1 MMSSEEGLLADEDG
15 FLSSA
20 MHQTRSAFQAPSVHH
35 FMTLAA
41 TLGGGAAVLM
51 AQDQGQEWL
60 LASAGDECSL
70 AALTSSLQ
78 ALSTRRLP
86 VYSGSPEVWLY
97 VRQAGDGLENVRAL
111 CEQYA
116 RDVFRP
122 EPVVAPTVMA
132 DQLKRLERRVKRM
145 AEAAEMGFFRGN
157 LVKRVITG
165 DERFAMTWGIP
176 STQMASG
183 VSMEDFYSRLHP
195 EDRKAYETVA
205 EEELRQEGSC
215 ELRFRIILSHDQGPT
230 MVRHLLMRAW
240 MDDEQTDG
248 DDLCCVGV
256 VVDLSNA
263 SMTAEALRSSE
274 AFTRLLLSSSPD
286 CIHILDREGC
296 IRFINEG
303 GIRAMELDSPIILH
317 GILWIDLWR
326 AQARARA
333 EQAVNAA
340 LAGETARF
348 QGYATTMGGNRRFWD
363 VAITPVFDE
372 DGEVQKLLAIGRDL
386 TEVNQSAVRLKL
398 ALDAGAIAGTWV
410 WDDNSGLVIGD
421 ARLAETLGL
430 DVNALQQGVPVT
442 AFYEAIEPED
452 QARVAETIAN
462 AVRVGGKCEFEFR
475 IQTPSG
481 IRWFEGNGRCD
492 LNEER
497 RAIRFTGIVFDIDQ
511 SKRQSLRQT
520 ALVELGDRLRAL
532 ENADEMEEVAA
543 QILCR
548 ELNVTCAAYGTVDE
562 AGTGLLIGAMRTAS
576 LGKGINL
583 QQQAS
588 IRGFHAFRDYGDYGP
603 LLARGRTVAI
613 SDVQQDPMTAG
624 RTERFALLNIRAVM
638 NVPLFKFG
646 RLVGVM
652 CVYSSVPHVWAEEE
666 IVFTRAV
673 ADRTHAA
680 MRQAKTQQQLREMNV
695 MLEERIRQRTRER
708 DQLWTI
714 AKDLFVIISRSG
726 HYLAVSPS
734 WLRALGYTQEGLVG
748 LRVDA
753 LCHPEDQAAVCE
765 AFDRAQQSSPWSDI
779 GLDVRM
785 RHRNGT
791 WRIYNWNFNNEG
803 DSIYGV
809 GRDITDRNDLE
820 EQLRQ
825 SQKMEAVGQL
835 TGGLA
840 HDFNNLLAGIGGSL
854 ELLDMRLSQGRTTG
868 LERYIIASQDAV
880 RRASSLTHR
889 LLAFSRRQPLD
900 PVPTDVNELVSG
912 LEALLQGSVGPEIS
926 LTFALV
932 SKIWTTRIDA
942 NQLENAILNIC
953 INARDAMQEKGNQLR
968 ISTSNSTLG
977 SGAAHEVGV
986 PPGDYVLL
994 RVEDDGCGMSDE
1006 TAKRAFDPF
1015 FTTKP
1020 LGKGTGLGLSM
1031 IYGFARQSGGAVSI
1045 RSRLG
1050 EGTSVSLFLPRY
1062 DGLLEKAPAAEGEAV
1077 MEQGGMPWLSG
1088 KLVMIVDDE
1097 EAVRL
1102 IVSDVVGDLGAR
1114 VLTAEDAIS
1123 ALELVE
1129 RLPSLQPEAMITDI
1143 GMPGGMNGRQLAARM
1158 RGKFPGLKV
1167 LFITGY
1173 AEQNILDEGLLEP
1186 GCALLV
1192 KPFSTEALSRK
1203 LYHLLEQG

>member
-1 MMSSEEGLLADEDG
+1 MMSSEEGQLANEERL
-15 FLSSA
+15 LSSE
-20 MHQTRSAFQAPSVHH
+20 MRQTRAAFQTSSINHCLA
-35 FMTLAA
+35 LAA
-41 TLGGGAAVLM
+41 TLGGGAALLL
-51 AQDQGQEWL
+51 AQARGQEWL
-60 LASAGDECSL
+60 LASAGDETRL
-70 AALTSSLQ
+70 EVLKSSLKSSSTCR
-78 ALSTRRLP
+78 LSVHT
-86 VYSGSPEVWLY
+86 GSPEVWLC
-97 VRQAGDGLENVRAL
+97 VSQAGSGLENVRAL

-116 RDVFRP
+116 QDIFRP
-122 EPVVAPTVMA
+122 EPDRTPVVMA
-132 DQLKRLERRVKRM
+132 DQLRRLERRVKRM
-145 AEAAEMGFFRGN
+145 AEAAEMGFFRAN
-157 LVKRVITG
+157 LVKRTVSG
-165 DERFAMTWGIP
+165 DERFAMIWGVP
-176 STQMASG
+176 SAQMAHGLSL
-183 VSMEDFYSRLHP
+183 ETFYSRLHP

-205 EEELRQEGSC
+205 EEELLQEGSC
-215 ELRFRIILSHDQGPT
+215 ELRFRIIVSHEHGPT

-240 MDDEQTDG
+240 MDDEKTAG
-248 DDLCCVGV
+248 EELSCVGV
-256 VVDLSNA
+256 IVDLSNA
-263 SMTAEALRSSE
+263 TMTAEALRSSE

-296 IRFINEG
+296 IRFVNEG

-317 GILWIDLWR
+317 GIPWVDLWR

-333 EQAVNAA
+333 VQAVNAA
-340 LAGETARF
+340 IAGETGRF
-348 QGYATTMGGNRRFWD
+348 QGYATTMRGNRRFWD

-372 DGEVQKLLAIGRDL
+372 EGVVQKLLAIGRDL

-421 ARLAETLGL
+421 VRLAETLGL
-430 DVNALQQGVPVT
+430 DTQALQQGVPVT
-442 AFYEAIEPED
+442 AFYDAIDQDDRASVAEAIT
-452 QARVAETIAN
+452 Q
-462 AVRVGGKCEFEFR
+462 AVRMGGKCDFEFR
-475 IQTPSG
+475 VQTPSG
-481 IRWFEGNGRCD
+481 LRWFEGNGRCD
-492 LNEER
+492 LNDER

-511 SKRQSLRQT
+511 SKRQSLRQI

-532 ENADEMEEVAA
+532 ETADEMEGVAA

-548 ELNVTCAAYGTVDE
+548 ELAVSCAAYGAVDE
-562 AGTGLLIGAMRTAS
+562 AGTGLLIGPAGTAG

-583 QQQAS
+583 QQRVS
-588 IRGFHAFRDYGDYGP
+588 VRGFHSFRDYGDYGP
-603 LLARGRTVAI
+603 LLAQGRTIAI
-613 SDVQQDPMTAG
+613 ADVQQDPMTAG
-624 RTERFALLNIRAVM
+624 RSERFGPLGIRAIL

-652 CVYSSVPHVWAEEE
+652 CVYASGPHVWTEEE

-708 DQLWTI
+708 DRLWTI

-734 WLRALGYTQEGLVG
+734 WLRALGYAQEGLIG
-748 LRVDA
+748 LRIDA
-753 LCHPEDQAAVCE
+753 LCHPDDQAAVCE
-765 AFDRAQQSSPWSDI
+765 AFDRSHQSSSWSDL

-785 RHRNGT
+785 LHRNGT

-809 GRDITDRNDLE
+809 GRDITERNDLE

-854 ELLDMRLSQGRTTG
+854 ELLEMRLSQGRTGG
-868 LERYIIASQDAV
+868 LERYLTASQDAV

-912 LEALLQGSVGPEIS
+912 LETLLQGSVGPAIS
-926 LTFALV
+926 LSFTLAPQ
-932 SKIWTTRIDA
+932 IWTTRIDA

-953 INARDAMQEKGNQLR
+953 INARDAMQEKGNLLR
-968 ISTSNSTLG
+968 LSTSNASLG
-977 SGAAHEVGV
+977 SMAAYEVGV
-986 PPGDYVLL
+986 SPGDYVRL
-994 RVEDDGCGMSDE
+994 RVEDDGCGMTEE

-1020 LGKGTGLGLSM
+1020 QGKGTGLGLSM
-1031 IYGFARQSGGAVSI
+1031 IYGFVRQSGGGVSLL
-1045 RSRLG
+1045 SRLG

-1062 DGLLEKAPAAEGEAV
+1062 DGPAGRVSAVEAASALSLDSPSW
-1077 MEQGGMPWLSG
+1077 MSG

-1114 VLTAEDAIS
+1114 ILTAEDAIS
-1123 ALELVE
+1123 AMELAD
-1129 RLPSLQPEAMITDI
+1129 RLPALQPDVLITDI
-1143 GMPGGMNGRQLAARM
+1143 GMPGGLNGRQLAVRM
-1158 RGKFPGLKV
+1158 REKFPSLKV

-1192 KPFSTEALSRK
+1192 KPFSTDALLRK
-1203 LYHLLEQG
+1203 LHHLLEQV

>member
-1 MMSSEEGLLADEDG
+1 MMSSEEGRLADEEEL
-15 FLSSA
+15 LSSE
-20 MHQTRSAFQAPSVHH
+20 MRQTRSAFQSSSINHCL
-35 FMTLAA
+35 MLAA
-41 TLGGGAAVLM
+41 TLGGGAAVLV
-51 AQDQGQEWL
+51 AQAQGQEWI
-60 LASAGDECSL
+60 LASAGDDRLLE
-70 AALTSSLQ
+70 ALTSSPK
-78 ALSTRRLP
+78 APSICRLSVHT
-86 VYSGSPEVWLY
+86 GSPEVWLC
-97 VRQAGDGLENVRAL
+97 VRQTGEGLESVRAL

-116 RDVFRP
+116 RDIFRP
-122 EPVVAPTVMA
+122 EPDLSPVVMA
-132 DQLKRLERRVKRM
+132 DQLRRLERRIKRM
-145 AEAAEMGFFRGN
+145 AEAAEMGFFRAS
-157 LVKRVITG
+157 LVKRVVTG
-165 DERFAMTWGIP
+165 DERFAMIWGLSP
-176 STQMASG
+176 AQAAMG
-183 VSMEDFYSRLHP
+183 VPLENFYSRLHP

-215 ELRFRIILSHDQGPT
+215 EFRFRIIVSHEHGPT

-240 MDDEQTDG
+240 MDDDQIVG
-248 DDLCCVGV
+248 DDLSCVGV
-256 VVDLSNA
+256 IVDLSNA
-263 SMTAEALRSSE
+263 TMTAEALRSSE

-296 IRFINEG
+296 IRFVNEG

-317 GILWIDLWR
+317 GIPWVDLWR
-326 AQARARA
+326 SQARARA
-333 EQAVNAA
+333 VLAVNAA
-340 LAGETARF
+340 IAGETGRF
-348 QGYATTMGGNRRFWD
+348 QGYAMTMRGNRRFWD

-430 DVNALQQGVPVT
+430 DAKALQQGVPVT

-462 AVRVGGKCEFEFR
+462 SVRVGGKCEFEFR
-475 IQTPSG
+475 VQTPSG
-481 IRWFEGNGRCD
+481 VRWFEGNGRCD

-532 ENADEMEEVAA
+532 ENADEMEGVAA

-562 AGTGLLIGAMRTAS
+562 AGTGLLIGAMRTVS
-576 LGKGINL
+576 LGKGTNVH
-583 QQQAS
+583 QQAS
-588 IRGFHAFRDYGDYGP
+588 IRGFHAFRDYGEYGP

-613 SDVQQDPMTAG
+613 SDVQEDPLTAAH
-624 RTERFALLNIRAVM
+624 TERFALMNIRAVM

-652 CVYSSVPHVWAEEE
+652 CVHSSVPHVWAEEE

-708 DQLWTI
+708 DRLWTI
-714 AKDLFVIISRSG
+714 AKDLFVIISRNG
-726 HYLAVSPS
+726 YYLAVSPS
-734 WLRALGYTQEGLVG
+734 WLRALGYAQEGLVG
-748 LRVDA
+748 LRIDA
-753 LCHPEDQAAVCE
+753 LCHPDDQAAVRD
-765 AFDRAQQSSPWSDI
+765 AFDRAHHGSPWSDL

-785 RHRNGT
+785 LHRNGT

-809 GRDITDRNDLE
+809 GRDITERNDLE

-868 LERYIIASQDAV
+868 LERYIGASQEAV

-912 LEALLQGSVGPEIS
+912 LEALLQGSVGPAIS
-926 LTFALV
+926 LDFQLA
-932 SKIWTTRIDA
+932 SRIWTTRIDP

-977 SGAAHEVGV
+977 SGAAHEFGV
-986 PPGDYVLL
+986 PPGDYVLVQ
-994 RVEDDGCGMSDE
+994 VEDDGCGMSDE

-1020 LGKGTGLGLSM
+1020 QGKGTGLGLSM
-1031 IYGFARQSGGAVSI
+1031 IYGFARQSGGGVSI
-1045 RSRLG
+1045 RSHLG

-1062 DGLLEKAPAAEGEAV
+1062 DGPAELVPAVEDTPV
-1077 MEQGGMPWLSG
+1077 MEAGGSPWLAG

-1097 EAVRL
+1097 DAVRL
-1102 IVSDVVGDLGAR
+1102 IVSDVVAELGAR
-1114 VLTAEDAIS
+1114 VLMAEDAIS
-1123 ALELVE
+1123 AMDLTD
-1129 RLPSLQPEAMITDI
+1129 RLPTVQPDVMITDI
-1143 GMPGGMNGRQLAARM
+1143 GMPGGMNGRQLAILM
-1158 RGKFPGLKV
+1158 REKFPGLKV

-1192 KPFSTEALSRK
+1192 KPFSTDALSRK
-1203 LYHLLEQG
+1203 LYHLLEQV